1 MPLSLGNI
9 RIVPLIIEKAHPDFL
24 VRGNY
29 QKYRILSLLRSAGYL
44 ESYIYFHLQRIISQK
59 KLDLEIKI
67 ESLHCMIIRLHSHY
81 RNKLRDLNE
90 V

>member
-1 MPLSLGNI
+1 MPLSLGYI

-44 ESYIYFHLQRIISQK
+44 ESYIAHHIAK
-59 KLDLEIKI
+59 K
-67 ESLHCMIIRLHSHY
+67 
-81 RNKLRDLNE
+81 

>member
-29 QKYRILSLLRSAGYL
+29 QNYRILSVGRVFGKLYSFIYST
-44 ESYIYFHLQRIISQK
+44 SYRK
-59 KLDLEIKI
+59 K
-67 ESLHCMIIRLHSHY
+67 
-81 RNKLRDLNE
+81 